1 MQDNFIAYLKH
12 LEFQNLEWIWLL
24 LILPA
29 MVAFYIFKY
38 KKRTNTISYSNTSV
52 LSSLQKSN
60 KQKIIHVPFVL
71 RCMAIILLIVAL
83 ARPQSS
89 LSWQNITTEGID
101 VILSMDVSL
110 SMLAQDLK
118 PNRIQAAKDVAIDF
132 ISERPNDRIGL
143 VVFSGEGFTQCPL
156 TTDHA
161 VVKNLLSD
169 IKTGMLADGT
179 AIGMGLATAVNRI
192 KDSEAKSKVIILLTD
207 GVNNAGNVA
216 PETAAEIAKAFG
228 VRVYTIG
235 AGSKGMAYSPVGMYP
250 NGQYAFDY
258 VPVSI
263 DEPLM
268 RKIAETTGGKYFRAT
283 STKGLRQVYKE
294 IDKLEKTK
302 IEVTEYRKKSE
313 EYLPFLLLSLLFL
326 IIEFMLKHIYLRS
339 ITD

>member
-24 LILPA
+24 LILPV

-71 RCMAIILLIVAL
+71 RCLAIILLIVAL